1 MKISSEISYRSKD
14 WISHRKDRI
23 VSQSSTDCTFSLT
36 SFRLLFFQLLPSDF
50 FYFVSFSFRF
60 RFKTHFFS
68 QDCFQSSPALSV
80 LQDLGSILVLVACG
94 GVLVLGSILVLVFCG
109 GVLVLGSIRMFCG
122 EILVLGLR
130 WLLVRTV
137 LSCVRQAT

>member
-1 MKISSEISYRSKD
+1 MKIRSEISYRSKD

-23 VSQSSTDCTFSLT
+23 VSQSSIERTFSLT
-36 SFRLLFFQLLPSDF
+36 SFRLLSFQLLPSDF
-50 FYFVSFSFRF
+50 FYFFLFYFVSFHFVSFHF

-80 LQDLGSILVLVACG
+80 LQD
-94 GVLVLGSILVLVFCG
+94 LGSILVLVFCG